1 VRPAI
6 LVVDDEPDVASVLQL
21 VCETL
26 NCDVFVAHSIAEA
39 RVKMLAGPTP
49 ALLLLDVVLPD
60 GDGLDFCREV
70 KATWPSVRVLV
81 LSAYVRPESYAAA
94 QAAGADHF
102 IPKPFDPE
110 ALVGTIEHLL
120 RSAA

>member
-1 VRPAI
+1 VRPTI
-6 LVVDDEPDVASVLQL
+6 LVVDDEPDVAMLLRL

-26 NCDVFVAHSIAEA
+26 SCDVDSAETIAEA
-39 RVKMLAGPTP
+39 RVRMLSGPPP

-70 KATWPSVRVLV
+70 KRLWPTVPVLA
-81 LSAYVRPESYAAA
+81 LSAYVRPESFAAA

-110 ALVGTIEHLL
+110 ALVGTIEHML